1 MEDAV
6 NYHPDIVL
14 MIFRFEKPSAQI
26 TLDAIEQFDADLHA
40 ANNDRVVNACIA
52 AGIENPSKFDR
63 SRVLGLAILSL
74 GSAGKVGTAAKAYK
88 KAVDEGVIG

>member
-1 MEDAV
+1 M

-14 MIFRFEKPSAQI
+14 MIFRAEKKSAEI
-26 TLDAIEQFDADLHA
+26 TLEALAQFDADLHQ
-40 ANNDRVVNACIA
+40 ANNDRVISACVA
-52 AGIENPSKFDR
+52 AGIENPSKYDR

-88 KAVDEGVIG
+88 AAVDSGVIG

>member
-1 MEDAV
+1 V

-14 MIFRFEKPSAQI
+14 MLFRQEKKSAAI
-26 TLDAIEQFDADLHA
+26 TLDNLERFDADLHSV
-40 ANNDRVVNACIA
+40 NNDRIVAACIA

-74 GSAGKVGTAAKAYK
+74 GGAGKVGSAARAYK
-88 KAVDEGVIG
+88 EAVDAGVIG

>member
-1 MEDAV
+1 M

-14 MIFRFEKPSAQI
+14 MMFRAEKPSAQI
-26 TLDAIEQFDADLHA
+26 TLESIERFDSDLHE
-40 ANNDRVVNACIA
+40 ANNDRVVTACEA

-74 GSAGKVGTAAKAYK
+74 GSAGKVGSAAKAYK
-88 KAVDEGVIG
+88 AALDAGVIG

>member
-1 MEDAV
+1 M

-14 MIFRFEKPSAQI
+14 MMFRFEKPSAQI
-26 TLDAIEQFDADLHA
+26 TLEAIERFDADLHT
-40 ANNDRVVNACIA
+40 ANNDRVVNACVA
-52 AGIENPSKFDR
+52 AGIANPTKYDR
-63 SRVLGLAILSL
+63 SRVLGLAVLSL